1 MSKKKV
7 ISIVCIVL
15 TVVVASVVLCVSKIT
30 QENNVKSMVSVAGET
45 STDNFSADV
54 ALSNDDFGGTTQKN
68 IMIYAD
74 NTAAKDILGDVNGDG
89 FITTYDANMVLAYEV
104 TRRRRT
110 NSNRFCNV

>member
-1 MSKKKV
+1 
-7 ISIVCIVL
+7 
-15 TVVVASVVLCVSKIT
+15 
-30 QENNVKSMVSVAGET
+30 
-45 STDNFSADV
+45 
-54 ALSNDDFGGTTQKN
+54 
-68 IMIYAD
+68 MIYAD